1 MSYTNGIADIRLA
14 RQVEC
19 QKCVCLAKNVRSFFR
34 GCPDGQARIVSC
46 CLSIEMNVLTDKTV
60 LDVTVYND
68 LIFTLFL
75 AQNSVEKD
83 YPT

>member
-46 CLSIEMNVLTDKTV
+46 CFSIEMNVLYGQTGISGMGVDDEDFP
-60 LDVTVYND
+60 LG
-68 LIFTLFL
+68 
-75 AQNSVEKD
+75 
-83 YPT
+83 